1 MKTLFASTIAALLV
15 FACGGPAAAPAA
27 APTATHQHATSTP
40 AAAQSA
46 PASATALA
54 TAPAAPSVS
63 AAAPAGAPS
72 SAPSLP
78 APAAAAPAATAPAA
92 TAPGAT
98 APAPTAV
105 PTEPAKPVPTITPAP
120 SAPLS
125 TPTAKTTIAV
135 TLTDA
140 MTIVVGQT
148 SAPAGTVTFT
158 VKNTGSVPHDLIVLK
173 TSLAQNQIPADPT
186 QPALALTPGL
196 VGQAASLAPGASTAL
211 TLTLGAG
218 SYVLLCNQPA
228 HYIAGMHIGFTVTG
242 PLARVDPEAPYVLA

>member
-63 AAAPAGAPS
+63 AAAPAAAPS

-92 TAPGAT
+92 PAAT

-158 VKNTGSVPHDLIVLK
+158 VKNSGSVPHDLIVLK